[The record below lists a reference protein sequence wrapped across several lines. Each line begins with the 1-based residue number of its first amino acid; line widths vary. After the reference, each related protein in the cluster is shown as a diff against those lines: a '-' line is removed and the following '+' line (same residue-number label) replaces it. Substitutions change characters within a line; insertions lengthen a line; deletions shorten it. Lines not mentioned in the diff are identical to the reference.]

1 MPRGQAAARA
11 GTQIPGAARNADRER
26 YFLFLRWIRVLF
38 SSLRC
43 FFFAIR
49 LRRFLMT
56 EPIRPPSSSA
66 QRQTG
71 TPSRS
76 PRMGG
81 WAYARDS
88 IDRVN
93 AYRSRSPLA
102 YLLPHSGVTAWSAIG
117 AQSPVADA

>member
-76 PRMGG
+76 PR
-81 WAYARDS
+81 
-88 IDRVN
+88 N